1 MSARLALLVVGL
13 ALLAQGCP
21 EEGEPD
27 AGPRKDLGF
36 GDLLRT
42 DAPLKDQSVISVD
55 GKADKGQVN
64 GDAYRPTDLGFS
76 CSGCLLEQVCV
87 HTVNSQTCT
96 VTKSQCKY
104 RTPPC
109 FSSTTNPCCLCEAQ
123 VCGLWG
129 TCARPASCPAPP
141 AGSYNPKTECFCYS
155 K

>member
-1 MSARLALLVVGL
+1 MSARLAPLVVGL

-27 AGPRKDLGF
+27 ASPSKDLHSV
-36 GDLLRT
+36 DLLRT
-42 DAPLKDQSVISVD
+42 DGPLKDRGATTD
-55 GKADKGQVN
+55 ARADKGQVH
-64 GDAYRPTDLGFS
+64 DAYRPTDLGFS
-76 CSGCLLEQVCV
+76 CSGCLLEEVCV
-87 HTVNSQTCT
+87 HTVNSLTCK

-109 FSSTTNPCCLCEAQ
+109 FSPTTNPCCLCEAQ

-129 TCARPASCPAPP
+129 TCTRPPGCPAPP

>member
-1 MSARLALLVVGL
+1 MSVRLTPLVVGL
-13 ALLAQGCP
+13 VLLAQGCP

-27 AGPRKDLGF
+27 AGPGKDLA

-42 DAPLKDQSVISVD
+42 DAPLKDQAVTATD
-55 GKADKGQVN
+55 GKADKGQAQ
-64 GDAYRPTDLGFS
+64 GDAFKPTDLGFS
-76 CSGCLLEQVCV
+76 CAGCLLEEVCV
-87 HTVNSQTCT
+87 HTVNSQTCK

-104 RTPPC
+104 RTPAC
-109 FSSTTNPCCLCEAQ
+109 FSPTTNPCCLCEAQ

-129 TCARPASCPAPP
+129 TCTRPPACAAPP